1 MEWPG
6 GGRPQRR
13 RLAAAE
19 RDEGA
24 RLEPERKRLVVEAD
38 GTDVGGRMMEDVESD
53 CTKLDVEV
61 AAVTVD
67 ARAVDALEIL
77 EAVLGGRTVEIVR
90 LEADL
95 LSRLVDAV
103 EADRISFDKDVAE
116 VTVEARMTEALEVL
130 EAKAGW
136 CEGNLL
142 DGVED
147 AELGA
152 SYLTETLRLMV
163 LPRAM
168 VAEEECRLFVG
179 EEYLPAWVRF
189 PAEVSD

>member
-38 GTDVGGRMMEDVESD
+38 GADVGGRMMEDVESD

-67 ARAVDALEIL
+67 ARTVDALEVL
-77 EAVLGGRTVEIVR
+77 EAVLGGRTVELVR
-90 LEADL
+90 LEADV
-95 LSRLVDAV
+95 LS
-103 EADRISFDKDVAE
+103 
-116 VTVEARMTEALEVL
+116 
-130 EAKAGW
+130 
-136 CEGNLL
+136 
-142 DGVED
+142 
-147 AELGA
+147 
-152 SYLTETLRLMV
+152 
-163 LPRAM
+163 
-168 VAEEECRLFVG
+168 
-179 EEYLPAWVRF
+179 
-189 PAEVSD
+189 